1 MVFHTSKI
9 IIFFLI
15 LPCDRRDRNRLS
27 TLTLDRRCDAET
39 SRNKFVDRV
48 REYNTRGRIRLF
60 AKDYKYTRKGSLLP
74 SLASV
79 ESMFGKRATIHPI
92 HVRLRTREVR
102 AANTYAC
109 APRKSHSVFRHRL
122 VAMLCRNGEKVTSNA
137 VNRSEANDSD
147 EFSGGPPPIYVLRS
161 RVYCAQK
168 AHRNRRL
175 SSLFSHAS
183 RRDPRIVR
191 NRRARRSATRRSSTE
206 TIVTENLDVTE
217 PRGTREWP
225 ARLQRTRAKFGS
237 CPRPYFVPG
246 AANASIAPQTPCTS
260 LVRVSNESRSLRSER
275 RKTLLVHR
283 RAPLALS
290 AYGTEPTCQADG
302 DARPMRAQS
311 LMRENLDA

>member
-1 MVFHTSKI
+1 
-9 IIFFLI
+9 
-15 LPCDRRDRNRLS
+15 
-27 TLTLDRRCDAET
+27 
-39 SRNKFVDRV
+39 
-48 REYNTRGRIRLF
+48 
-60 AKDYKYTRKGSLLP
+60 
-74 SLASV
+74 
-79 ESMFGKRATIHPI
+79 
-92 HVRLRTREVR
+92 
-102 AANTYAC
+102 
-109 APRKSHSVFRHRL
+109 
-122 VAMLCRNGEKVTSNA
+122 

-311 LMRENLDA
+311 LMRENLDAQTLSGLEFLSEKQTLSSVGHPRHSIDVPGGRRRTGIVKRQILGTSNLAGHGILPRPANAQRS